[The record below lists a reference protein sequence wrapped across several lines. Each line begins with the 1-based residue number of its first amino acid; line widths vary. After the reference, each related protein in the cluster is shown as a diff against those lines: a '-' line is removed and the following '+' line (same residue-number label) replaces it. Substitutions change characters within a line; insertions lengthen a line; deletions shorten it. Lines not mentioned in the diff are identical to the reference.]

1 MSGPA
6 DACLALL
13 ERLHIAYT
21 ETRHAPA
28 YHMSDLPPI
37 EDALGAP
44 FFRNVFL
51 QNRQGTAFYLLLIRG
66 DKAFRTAE
74 VSRGL
79 GVARLSFGGEEALL
93 RLLRCTAGAVNP
105 LGLVFDLGG
114 AVQLVI
120 DRQLRDIP
128 RLCLHPCDNTR
139 SVALGG
145 GDLFD
150 TVLPA
155 TGHSAIWLDITGE
168 APTA

>member
-1 MSGPA
+1 MTEPA
-6 DACLALL
+6 AACLALL
-13 ERLHIAYT
+13 DGLGVAYT
-21 ETRHAPA
+21 EARHAAA

-37 EDALGAP
+37 EAELGAP

-74 VSRGL
+74 VSQKL
-79 GVARLSFGGEEALL
+79 GVARLSFGGPEALL
-93 RLLRCTAGAVNP
+93 RLLGCTPGGVNP
-105 LGLVFDLGG
+105 LGLLYDTDG

-139 SVALGG
+139 SMALSGA
-145 GDLFD
+145 DLFD

-155 TGHSAIWLDITGE
+155 TGHTATWLDITGKI
-168 APTA
+168 TLS